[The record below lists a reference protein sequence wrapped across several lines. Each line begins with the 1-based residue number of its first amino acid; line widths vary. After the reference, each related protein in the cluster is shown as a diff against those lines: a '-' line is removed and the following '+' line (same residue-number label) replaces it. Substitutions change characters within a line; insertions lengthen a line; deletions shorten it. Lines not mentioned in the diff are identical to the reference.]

1 LTSIVTDAL
10 HVGGLVPSFTSCGLS
25 VSRGRGE
32 YILFSQVTHVDD
44 SVDPVRDLETIQY
57 ELCQKDLVYVES
69 AIEKENKD
77 VKKNPQCK
85 LSPTFISTMDKVLAL
100 LRANKPIR
108 DGQFSSGEVD
118 MVIKKL
124 GHLITSKPII
134 YLVNLTEKDYLRKK
148 NKWLLKI
155 HTWIKEHGG
164 GVMIPFSVEFEQN
177 LWERRADAAAVE
189 AYLTEAGEGAR
200 SAMPKMIVQG
210 YQELNLMYYFTA
222 GDKEVCGCVC
232 ACLCA

>member
-1 LTSIVTDAL
+1 
-10 HVGGLVPSFTSCGLS
+10 
-25 VSRGRGE
+25 
-32 YILFSQVTHVDD
+32 VDD